1 MYPPN
6 VEGMRKD
13 FHLAKV
19 ALNKKKGLRI
29 KVKFRIL

>member
-19 ALNKKKGLRI
+19 ALNKKKASELR
-29 KVKFRIL
+29 